1 MALLSEISSYFEEI
15 KVSFQYTNEELSIGL
30 IEIQSSTQNFEDI
43 QTQVENVANISEEN
57 ASSIQE
63 IAATLESEHE
73 LISNINEAILEINK
87 LSSELKK
94 TVTTN

>member
-94 TVTTN
+94 IVNTN

>member
-30 IEIQSSTQNFEDI
+30 TEIQSSTQNFEDI

-94 TVTTN
+94 TVTTD

>member
-87 LSSELKK
+87 LSSELKNI
-94 TVTTN
+94 VTTN